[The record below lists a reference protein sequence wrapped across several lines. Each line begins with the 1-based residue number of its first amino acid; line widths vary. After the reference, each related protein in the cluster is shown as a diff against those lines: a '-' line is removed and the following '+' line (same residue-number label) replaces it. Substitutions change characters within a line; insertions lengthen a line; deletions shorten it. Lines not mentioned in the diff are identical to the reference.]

1 MLTTD
6 GDFRHVAKQS
16 VLNVRSVSA

>member
-6 GDFRHVAKQS
+6 GDFRHVASQS
-16 VLNVRSVSA
+16 VLKVWSVSA